1 MGWRFH
7 SNFWRW
13 PLDSI
18 CIARDGIVPFIMS
31 HLPQNKKAPQK
42 IKAIDRAKLV
52 DKILTY
58 IKKGY
63 RVFTSEELV
72 HSYIDFFAVSK
83 GLDDIRMVLN
93 GSLCGLNL
101 AIFACNFWLPMSATM
116 TRLLSF
122 GYRVVDMDIGEMF
135 PNFPLHHSLWKCS
148 GMDLTTLRGTL
159 GDVTPSTL
167 VKSRR
172 LTATWS
178 RL

>member
-93 GSLCGLNL
+93 GSC
-101 AIFACNFWLPMSATM
+101 
-116 TRLLSF
+116 
-122 GYRVVDMDIGEMF
+122 VV
-135 PNFPLHHSLWKCS
+135 
-148 GMDLTTLRGTL
+148 
-159 GDVTPSTL
+159 
-167 VKSRR
+167 
-172 LTATWS
+172 
-178 RL
+178 